1 VVKRRWLIV
10 SQHQSAHT
18 CSPVYCALRAACNV
32 EGILRI
38 ALIGSLAT
46 DKPNPKDADLL
57 ITIRDGTD
65 LAPLAMLLAEC
76 SPV

>member
-1 VVKRRWLIV
+1 M
-10 SQHQSAHT
+10 
-18 CSPVYCALRAACNV
+18 RAACNV